1 MTTLGIRALVMAGFL
16 ALALPAAAFAAG
28 SSSDASTGDSDA
40 DSNYSMAKTAIAQ
53 FKYDEAKT
61 YLEKV
66 LAVKPDDADALNL
79 MGFTERKMGDP
90 AESLEYY
97 NKALALNPK
106 HLGANEYLG
115 ELYLEMKDVKKA
127 EERLAVLQDACGG
140 TCEEYQEL
148 KEKIEKFKSGN
159 SSS

>member
-1 MTTLGIRALVMAGFL
+1 MVTMRTVRVVLTAGIL
-16 ALALPAAAFAAG
+16 ALTLPAAAFAAG
-28 SSSDASTGDSDA
+28 SSSASTGDSDVDA
-40 DSNYSMAKTAIAQ
+40 NYSMAKTAIAQ
-53 FKYDEAKT
+53 FKYDEAKG

-66 LAVKPDDADALNL
+66 LAAKPDDADALNL
-79 MGFTERKMGDP
+79 MGFTERKLGDP
-90 AESLEYY
+90 AQSLDYY

-127 EERLAVLQDACGG
+127 EERLAALQQACGG

-148 KEKIEKFKSGN
+148 KEKIEKFKG

>member
-1 MTTLGIRALVMAGFL
+1 MVTMRTIRVVLTAGVL
-16 ALALPAAAFAAG
+16 ALTLPAAAFAAG
-28 SSSDASTGDSDA
+28 SSSTSTGNSDVDA
-40 DSNYSMAKTAIAQ
+40 NYSMAKTAIAQ
-53 FKYDEAKT
+53 FKYDEAKG

-66 LAVKPDDADALNL
+66 LAAKPDDADALNL
-79 MGFTERKMGDP
+79 MGFTERKLGDP
-90 AESLEYY
+90 AQSLDYY

-127 EERLAVLQDACGG
+127 EERLAALQQACGG

-148 KEKIEKFKSGN
+148 KEKIEKFKG

>member
-1 MTTLGIRALVMAGFL
+1 MVTMRTIRAVLTAGVL
-16 ALALPAAAFAAG
+16 ALTLPGAAFAAG
-28 SSSDASTGDSDA
+28 SSSTSTGNSDVDA
-40 DSNYSMAKTAIAQ
+40 NYSMAKTAIAQ
-53 FKYDEAKT
+53 FKYDEAKG

-66 LAVKPDDADALNL
+66 LAAKPDDADELNL
-79 MGFTERKMGDP
+79 MGFTERKLGDP
-90 AESLEYY
+90 AQSLDYY

-127 EERLAVLQDACGG
+127 EERLAVLQQACGG

-148 KEKIEKFKSGN
+148 KEKIEKFKG

>member
-1 MTTLGIRALVMAGFL
+1 MTTHRFQAFMMAGLL
-16 ALALPAAAFAAG
+16 ALALPAMAVAAG
-28 SSSDASTGDSDA
+28 SDSSASTGDSDA
-40 DSNYSMAKTAIAQ
+40 DSNYGLAKTAIAQ
-53 FKYDEAKT
+53 FKYEKAKG
-61 YLEKV
+61 YLQKV

-79 MGFTERKMGDP
+79 MGFTERKLGDP

-97 NKALALNPK
+97 DKALAQNPK

-127 EERLAVLQDACGG
+127 EERLAVLQQACGG

-148 KEKIEKFKSGN
+148 KEKIEKFKAA
-159 SSS
+159 SS

>member
-1 MTTLGIRALVMAGFL
+1 MVTMRTIRVAFTAGVL
-16 ALALPAAAFAAG
+16 ALTLPATGFAAG
-28 SSSDASTGDSDA
+28 SSSSASTGDSDV

-53 FKYDEAKT
+53 FKYDEAKG

-66 LAVKPDDADALNL
+66 LAAKPDDADALNL
-79 MGFTERKMGDP
+79 MGFTERKLGDP
-90 AESLEYY
+90 GQSLEYY

-127 EERLAVLQDACGG
+127 EERLAVLQQACGG

-148 KEKIEKFKSGN
+148 KEKIEKFKG

>member
-1 MTTLGIRALVMAGFL
+1 
-16 ALALPAAAFAAG
+16 
-28 SSSDASTGDSDA
+28 
-40 DSNYSMAKTAIAQ
+40 
-53 FKYDEAKT
+53 KT

-79 MGFTERKMGDP
+79 MGFTERKLGDP
-90 AESLEYY
+90 SQSLEYY

-127 EERLAVLQDACGG
+127 EERLAVLQQACGG
-140 TCEEYQEL
+140 TCEEYPALNARLERNMRSSRRRSRSSRAAAAEL
-148 KEKIEKFKSGN
+148 PQAATLP
-159 SSS
+159 

>member
-1 MTTLGIRALVMAGFL
+1 MVTMRTVRVVLTAGIL
-16 ALALPAAAFAAG
+16 ALTLPAAAFAAG
-28 SSSDASTGDSDA
+28 SSSTSTGNSDVDA
-40 DSNYSMAKTAIAQ
+40 NYSMAKTAIAQ
-53 FKYDEAKT
+53 FKYDEAKG
-61 YLEKV
+61 YLQKV
-66 LAVKPDDADALNL
+66 LAAKPDDADALNL
-79 MGFTERKMGDP
+79 MGFTERKLGDP
-90 AESLEYY
+90 GQSLEYY

-127 EERLAVLQDACGG
+127 EERLAVLQQACGG

-148 KEKIEKFKSGN
+148 KEKIEKFKG

>member
-1 MTTLGIRALVMAGFL
+1 MVTMRTIRVVLTAGVL
-16 ALALPAAAFAAG
+16 ALTLPAAAFAAG
-28 SSSDASTGDSDA
+28 SSSTSTGNSDVDA
-40 DSNYSMAKTAIAQ
+40 NYSMAKTAIAQ
-53 FKYDEAKT
+53 FKYDEAKG

-66 LAVKPDDADALNL
+66 LATKPDDADALNL
-79 MGFTERKMGDP
+79 MGFTERKLGDP
-90 AESLEYY
+90 GQCLEYY

-127 EERLAVLQDACGG
+127 EERLAVLQQACGG

-148 KEKIEKFKSGN
+148 KEKIEKFKG

>member
-1 MTTLGIRALVMAGFL
+1 MVTMRTIRVVLTAGVL
-16 ALALPAAAFAAG
+16 ALTLPAAAFAAG
-28 SSSDASTGDSDA
+28 SSSTSTGNSDVDA
-40 DSNYSMAKTAIAQ
+40 NYSMAKTAIAQ
-53 FKYDEAKT
+53 FKYDEAKG
-61 YLEKV
+61 YLQKV
-66 LAVKPDDADALNL
+66 LAAKPDDADALNL
-79 MGFTERKMGDP
+79 MGFTERKLGDP
-90 AESLEYY
+90 AQSLDYY

-127 EERLAVLQDACGG
+127 EERLAVLQQACGG

-148 KEKIEKFKSGN
+148 KEKIEKFKG

>member
-1 MTTLGIRALVMAGFL
+1 MVTMRTFRVLFTAGVL
-16 ALALPAAAFAAG
+16 ALTLPAAALAAG
-28 SSSDASTGDSDA
+28 SSSSASTGDSNA

-53 FKYDEAKT
+53 FKYDEAKG

-66 LAVKPDDADALNL
+66 LATKPDDADALNL
-79 MGFTERKMGDP
+79 MGFTERKLGDP
-90 AESLEYY
+90 GKSLVYY

-127 EERLAVLQDACGG
+127 EERLAVLQQACGG

-148 KEKIEKFKSGN
+148 KEKIEKFKG

>member
-1 MTTLGIRALVMAGFL
+1 MVTMRTIRVVLTAGVL
-16 ALALPAAAFAAG
+16 ALTLPAAAFAAG
-28 SSSDASTGDSDA
+28 SSSTSTGNSDVDA
-40 DSNYSMAKTAIAQ
+40 NYSMAKTAIAQ
-53 FKYDEAKT
+53 FKYDEAKG

-66 LAVKPDDADALNL
+66 LAAKPDDADALNL
-79 MGFTERKMGDP
+79 MGFTERKLGDP
-90 AESLEYY
+90 GQCLEYY

-127 EERLAVLQDACGG
+127 EERLAVLQQACGG

-148 KEKIEKFKSGN
+148 KEKIEKFKAST
-159 SSS
+159 S

>member
-1 MTTLGIRALVMAGFL
+1 MVTMRTIRVVFTAGVL
-16 ALALPAAAFAAG
+16 ALTLPATGFAAG
-28 SSSDASTGDSDA
+28 SSSSASTGDSDV

-53 FKYDEAKT
+53 FKYDEAKG

-66 LAVKPDDADALNL
+66 LAAKPDDADALNL
-79 MGFTERKMGDP
+79 MGFTERKLGDP
-90 AESLEYY
+90 GQSLEYY

-127 EERLAVLQDACGG
+127 EERLAVLQQACGG

-148 KEKIEKFKSGN
+148 KEKIEKLKG
-159 SSS
+159 SS

>member
-1 MTTLGIRALVMAGFL
+1 MVTMRTIRVVLTAGVL
-16 ALALPAAAFAAG
+16 ALTLPAAAFAAG
-28 SSSDASTGDSDA
+28 SSSTSTGNSDVDA
-40 DSNYSMAKTAIAQ
+40 NYSMAKTAIAQ
-53 FKYDEAKT
+53 FKYDEAKG

-66 LAVKPDDADALNL
+66 LAAKPDDADALNL
-79 MGFTERKMGDP
+79 MGFTERKLGDP
-90 AESLEYY
+90 AQSLDYY

-127 EERLAVLQDACGG
+127 EERLAVLQQACGG

-148 KEKIEKFKSGN
+148 KEKIEKFKG

>member
-1 MTTLGIRALVMAGFL
+1 MVTMRTIRVVLTAGVL
-16 ALALPAAAFAAG
+16 ALTLPAAAFAAG
-28 SSSDASTGDSDA
+28 SSSTSTGNSDVDA
-40 DSNYSMAKTAIAQ
+40 NYSMAKTAIAQ
-53 FKYDEAKT
+53 FKYDEAKG

-66 LAVKPDDADALNL
+66 LAAKPDDADALNL
-79 MGFTERKMGDP
+79 MGFTERKLGDP
-90 AESLEYY
+90 AQSLDYY

-127 EERLAVLQDACGG
+127 EERLAVLQQACGG
-140 TCEEYQEL
+140 TCEEYKEL
-148 KEKIEKFKSGN
+148 KEKIEKFKG

>member
-1 MTTLGIRALVMAGFL
+1 MVTMRTIRVVLTAGVL
-16 ALALPAAAFAAG
+16 ALTLPAAAFAAG
-28 SSSDASTGDSDA
+28 SSSSTSTGNSDVDA
-40 DSNYSMAKTAIAQ
+40 NYSMAKTAIAQ
-53 FKYDEAKT
+53 FKYDEAKG

-66 LAVKPDDADALNL
+66 LAAKPDDADALNL
-79 MGFTERKMGDP
+79 MGFTERKLGDP
-90 AESLEYY
+90 AQSLDYY

-127 EERLAVLQDACGG
+127 EERLAVLQQACGG

-148 KEKIEKFKSGN
+148 KEKIEKFKG

>member
-1 MTTLGIRALVMAGFL
+1 MVTMRTIRVVLTAGVL
-16 ALALPAAAFAAG
+16 ALTLPAAAFAAG
-28 SSSDASTGDSDA
+28 SSSTSTGNSDVDA
-40 DSNYSMAKTAIAQ
+40 NYSMAKTAIAQ
-53 FKYDEAKT
+53 FKYDEAKG

-66 LAVKPDDADALNL
+66 LATKPDDADALNL
-79 MGFTERKMGDP
+79 MGFTERKLGDP
-90 AESLEYY
+90 GQSLEYY

-127 EERLAVLQDACGG
+127 EERLAVLQQACGG

-148 KEKIEKFKSGN
+148 KEKIEKFKG

>member
-1 MTTLGIRALVMAGFL
+1 MVTMRTFRVVLTAGVL
-16 ALALPAAAFAAG
+16 ALTLPAAAFAAG
-28 SSSDASTGDSDA
+28 SSSASTGDSDV
-40 DSNYSMAKTAIAQ
+40 DGNYGMAKTAIAQ
-53 FKYDEAKT
+53 FKYDEAKG
-61 YLEKV
+61 YLQKV
-66 LAVKPDDADALNL
+66 LAAKPDDADALNL
-79 MGFTERKMGDP
+79 MGFTERKLGDP
-90 AESLEYY
+90 GQSLEYY

-148 KEKIEKFKSGN
+148 KEKIEKFKG

>member
-1 MTTLGIRALVMAGFL
+1 MVTMRTVRVVLTAGIL
-16 ALALPAAAFAAG
+16 ALTLPAAAFAAG
-28 SSSDASTGDSDA
+28 SSSSTSTGNSDVDA
-40 DSNYSMAKTAIAQ
+40 NYSMAKTAIAQ
-53 FKYDEAKT
+53 FKYDEAKG
-61 YLEKV
+61 YLQKV
-66 LAVKPDDADALNL
+66 LAAKPDDADALNL
-79 MGFTERKMGDP
+79 MGFTERKLGDP
-90 AESLEYY
+90 GQSLEYY

-127 EERLAVLQDACGG
+127 EERLAVLQQACGG

-148 KEKIEKFKSGN
+148 KEKIEKFKG

>member
-1 MTTLGIRALVMAGFL
+1 MVTMRTVRVVLTAGIL
-16 ALALPAAAFAAG
+16 ALTLPAAAFAAG
-28 SSSDASTGDSDA
+28 SSSASTGDSDV
-40 DSNYSMAKTAIAQ
+40 DGNYGMAKTAIAQ
-53 FKYDEAKT
+53 FKYDEAKG
-61 YLEKV
+61 YLQKV
-66 LAVKPDDADALNL
+66 LAAKPDDADALNL
-79 MGFTERKMGDP
+79 MGFTERKLGDP
-90 AESLEYY
+90 GHSLEYY

-127 EERLAVLQDACGG
+127 EERLAVLQQACGG

-148 KEKIEKFKSGN
+148 KEKIEKFKG